1 MAIFCKNFHYQ
12 LLEITQTHVHLVSD
26 ATQLSHPLSSPA
38 PPAFNLFQ
46 HEGLFK

>member
-1 MAIFCKNFHYQ
+1 MATFCKNVHYQ

-38 PPAFNLFQ
+38 PPAFSLFQ
-46 HEGLFK
+46 DEGLFK